1 MNSELR
7 SQLAAKRC
15 VNLPKGSPSLP
26 SEQVTRLLEA
36 VPDWKL
42 SGKGIEREYKLPS
55 YLAGVRLFSRLA
67 EIADREDHHP
77 DALIKWRRVKLSLW
91 THTADG
97 LSENDF
103 ILAAKCE
110 VAFEEFLR
118 EEGGG
123 L

>member
-7 SQLAAKRC
+7 NELASKRC

-26 SEQVTRLLEA
+26 SEEVTRLLEA

-42 SGKGIEREYKLPS
+42 SGKGIEREYKLSS
-55 YLAGVRLFSRLA
+55 YLAGVKLFSRLA

-77 DALIKWRRVKLSLW
+77 DALVRWRRVKLSLW

-103 ILAAKCE
+103 ILAAKFE
-110 VAFEEFLR
+110 NAFEAFVRDE
-118 EEGGG
+118 
-123 L
+123 